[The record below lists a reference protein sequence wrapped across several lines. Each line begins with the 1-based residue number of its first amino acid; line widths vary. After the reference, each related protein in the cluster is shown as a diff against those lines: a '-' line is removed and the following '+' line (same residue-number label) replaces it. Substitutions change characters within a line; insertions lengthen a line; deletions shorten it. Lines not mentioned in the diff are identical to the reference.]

1 MRALFLGDIIFC
13 MKKIKRLPAE
23 MWDRMQFLFRNY
35 YDRTMHA
42 TFYYDGELDVE
53 VLKNAYMAVVNK
65 IPVLHSTFHN
75 SPIKP
80 YWTVN
85 DDFSADDFFTF
96 TETDDPDSAFDKF
109 ITREVSPY
117 GKAQFRA
124 TVIRHNG
131 KDIWAVV
138 CNHMCFDGTDLRY
151 FNMKVAE
158 SYNRHFTDND
168 YDVEVKSGTRSAE
181 QVYSKMDEE
190 DYKHAKSL
198 YKNVSTV
205 ENKITFP
212 FGPDD
217 DTLRSRM
224 ILKKLPSETFLK
236 MKARGKAMGATVNDV
251 IVAAYFK
258 ALFAF
263 VKTDGKALTVP
274 CMYDLRRY
282 CGGHSEGLTNMIG
295 FMPCTMDKVGDTMT
309 ETVELVRAA
318 LQPAKEDRFTGLYSL
333 PLLKLAYTVFPQ
345 VIAEFAIK
353 LGYTN
358 PYIGMSNIG
367 IVNPAEVTMNGMAP
381 YDAFYSGAI
390 KFKPYMQLALTTFK
404 NEITFSTAVRV
415 TDAEEKVFRSFL
427 DKVVEE
433 LTTFAEGNN

>member
-1 MRALFLGDIIFC
+1 
-13 MKKIKRLPAE
+13 
-23 MWDRMQFLFRNY
+23 MQFLFRNY

-42 TFYYDGELDVE
+42 AFFYDGTLNTEI
-53 VLKNAYMAVVNK
+53 LKNAYMEVVRKVN
-65 IPVLHSTFHN
+65 VLHSTFHN
-75 SPIKP
+75 NPVKP
-80 YWTVN
+80 YWTIN
-85 DDFSADDFFTF
+85 EEFSTDDFFSF
-96 TETDDPDSAFDKF
+96 TETAEPEKAFDKF
-109 ITREVSPY
+109 ITQEVSPY
-117 GKAQFRA
+117 GKVQFRA
-124 TVIRHNG
+124 TVIRSGG

-151 FNMKVAE
+151 FNMKVVE
-158 SYNRHFTDND
+158 SYNNFVSTNSYTVD
-168 YDVEVKSGTRSAE
+168 VKSGTRNAD
-181 QVYSKMDEE
+181 QVYSKMSEE

-295 FMPCTMDKVGDTMT
+295 FMP
-309 ETVELVRAA
+309 
-318 LQPAKEDRFTGLYSL
+318 
-333 PLLKLAYTVFPQ
+333 
-345 VIAEFAIK
+345 
-353 LGYTN
+353 
-358 PYIGMSNIG
+358 
-367 IVNPAEVTMNGMAP
+367 
-381 YDAFYSGAI
+381 
-390 KFKPYMQLALTTFK
+390 
-404 NEITFSTAVRV
+404 
-415 TDAEEKVFRSFL
+415 
-427 DKVVEE
+427 
-433 LTTFAEGNN
+433 

>member
-1 MRALFLGDIIFC
+1 MKHSVFAGRPAGGLAAVSFFDGLVFFAPVSLLVRTTAGVTVSQFFLLQAAIACTVLAAELPAGRLTDRIGYRSTIVLCEGGFLAARALLLAAFLT
-13 MKKIKRLPAE
+13 RSLP
-23 MWDRMQFLFRNY
+23 LFVLE
-35 YDRTMHA
+35 A
-42 TFYYDGELDVE
+42 AVE
-53 VLKNAYMAVVNK
+53 GLA
-65 IPVLHSTFHN
+65 ISF
-75 SPIKP
+75 
-80 YWTVN
+80 
-85 DDFSADDFFTF
+85 
-96 TETDDPDSAFDKF
+96 E
-109 ITREVSPY
+109 
-117 GKAQFRA
+117 
-124 TVIRHNG
+124 
-131 KDIWAVV
+131 
-138 CNHMCFDGTDLRY
+138 
-151 FNMKVAE
+151 
-158 SYNRHFTDND
+158 
-168 YDVEVKSGTRSAE
+168 SGTRSAE
-181 QVYSKMDEE
+181 QVYSKMNEE

-217 DTLRSRM
+217 DTLRCRM
-224 ILKKLPSETFLK
+224 ILKKLSSETFLK

-309 ETVELVRAA
+309 ETVELVKAA

-367 IVNPAEVTMNGMAP
+367 IVNPTEVTMNGMAP

>member
-1 MRALFLGDIIFC
+1 
-13 MKKIKRLPAE
+13 

-35 YDRTMHA
+35 YDRTMHSA
-42 TFYYDGELDVE
+42 FFYGETVDAD
-53 VLKNAYMAVVNK
+53 VLKNAYLAVVAK

-80 YWTVN
+80 YWSVN

-96 TETDDPDSAFDKF
+96 TETDDPEAVFDKF
-109 ITREVSPY
+109 ITQEVSPY
-117 GKAQFRA
+117 GKVQFRA
-124 TVIRHNG
+124 AVIRSGG

-158 SYNRHFTDND
+158 SYNAYFAGKG
-168 YDVEVKSGTRSAE
+168 YDVDVKSGTRSAE
-181 QVYSKMDEE
+181 QVYSKMSEE
-190 DYKHAKSL
+190 DKKHAKSL
-198 YKNVSTV
+198 YKNVSSV

-212 FGPDD
+212 FKEDD
-217 DTLRSRM
+217 ATLRPRM
-224 ILKKLPSETFLK
+224 ILKKLPKDVFLK
-236 MKARGKAMGATVNDV
+236 MKARGKDMGATVNDV
-251 IVAAYFK
+251 IVAAYFR

-263 VKTDGKALTVP
+263 VDTEGKALTVP

-282 CGGHSEGLTNMIG
+282 CGGASEGLTNMIG
-295 FMPCTMDKVGDTMT
+295 FMPCTLDKVGGTVT
-309 ETVELVRAA
+309 ETVELVKEA
-318 LQPAKEDRFTGLYSL
+318 LKSSKEDRFTGLYSL

-345 VIAEFAIK
+345 AIAEFAIK

-367 IVNPAEVTMNGMAP
+367 IINPDEVTLNGAAP
-381 YDAFYSGAI
+381 SDAFYSGAI
-390 KFKPYMQLALTTFK
+390 KFKPYMQLALTTFR

-415 TDAEEKVFRSFL
+415 TDSEEKIFREFL

-433 LTTFAEGNN
+433 LTAFAEGKN